1 LLATLHVHDGEPPVP
16 EPVARYLDAAL
27 AVGAAVDEAL
37 QHSFRDVGF
46 DASVVSRDS
55 AHKFY
60 APLR

>member
-1 LLATLHVHDGEPPVP
+1 
-16 EPVARYLDAAL
+16 
-27 AVGAAVDEAL
+27 VDEAL

-46 DASVVSRDS
+46 DASIVSRDS